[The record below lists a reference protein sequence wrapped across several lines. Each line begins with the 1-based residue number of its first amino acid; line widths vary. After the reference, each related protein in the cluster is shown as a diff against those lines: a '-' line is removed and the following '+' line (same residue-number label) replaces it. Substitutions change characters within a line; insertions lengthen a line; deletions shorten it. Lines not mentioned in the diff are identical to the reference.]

1 MNISSL
7 LATKSNHVVTIG
19 REDSI
24 ADAIALLSENNIGSL
39 VVTEG
44 VGKVV
49 GIISERDIVRLAAR
63 KEQFQTSLVDDVMT
77 RNVIVGVPEDDV
89 MSVAH
94 TMTENRFRHIPILD
108 ADRLIGIISIG
119 DIVKAQRDQYRGQID
134 TLETQI
140 LEGDDL

>member
-7 LATKSNHVVTIG
+7 LATKSKHVVTIG

-24 ADAIALLSENNIGSL
+24 ADAVALLAENNIGAL

-49 GIISERDIVRLAAR
+49 GIISERDIIRLAAR

-94 TMTENRFRHIPILD
+94 TMTEKRFRHIPILD
-108 ADRLIGIISIG
+108 ADRLIGIISVG

-140 LEGDDL
+140 LEGSDL

>member
-7 LATKSNHVVTIG
+7 LATKSKHVVTIG
-19 REDSI
+19 RRDSI
-24 ADAIALLSENNIGSL
+24 ADAVALLSKHNIGVL

-49 GIISERDIVRLAAR
+49 GIISERDIIRLAASE
-63 KEQFQTSLVDDVMT
+63 EQFQTSLVADVMT

-94 TMTENRFRHIPILD
+94 TMTEKRFRHIPILD
-108 ADRLIGIISIG
+108 DDRLIGIISVG
-119 DIVKAQRDQYRGQID
+119 DILKAQRDQYQGQID

-140 LEGDDL
+140 LDGADL

>member
-7 LATKSNHVVTIG
+7 LATKSKHVVTIG

-24 ADAIALLSENNIGSL
+24 ADAVALLSEHNIGAL

-49 GIISERDIVRLAAR
+49 GIISERDIVRLAAS
-63 KEQFQTSLVDDVMT
+63 EAQFQSSLVADVMT
-77 RNVIVGVPEDDV
+77 RNVIVGLPQDDV

-94 TMTENRFRHIPILD
+94 IMTEKRFRHIPILD
-108 ADRLIGIISIG
+108 AERLIGIVSIG
-119 DIVKAQRDQYRGQID
+119 DIVKAQRDQYLGQVD

-140 LEGDDL
+140 LDGED

>member
-7 LATKSNHVVTIG
+7 LATKSKHVVTIG
-19 REDSI
+19 RRDSI
-24 ADAIALLSENNIGSL
+24 ADAVALLTKNNIGVL

-49 GIISERDIVRLAAR
+49 GIISERDIIRLAASE
-63 KEQFQTSLVDDVMT
+63 EQFQTSLVADVMT

-94 TMTENRFRHIPILD
+94 TMTEKRFRHIPILD
-108 ADRLIGIISIG
+108 DDRLIGIISVG
-119 DIVKAQRDQYRGQID
+119 DILKAQRDQYQGQID

-140 LEGDDL
+140 LDGADL